1 MLKVINELIFKRNNY
16 LYMNQ
21 YFHFLKISKDHIK
34 KSEMIQQEDFFK
46 PYAYIIKEKHSFWN

>member
-21 YFHFLKISKDHIK
+21 YFHFLKISKDQIK
-34 KSEMIQQEDFFK
+34 KIRNDTTGRFFK
-46 PYAYIIKEKHSFWN
+46 PYAYIIKEKHSF

>member
-21 YFHFLKISKDHIK
+21 YFLFIKNKQRSNKKIRNDTT
-34 KSEMIQQEDFFK
+34 ERFFK
-46 PYAYIIKEKHSFWN
+46 PYLYIIKEKHSF

>member
-21 YFHFLKISKDHIK
+21 YFHFLKISKDQIK
-34 KSEMIQQEDFFK
+34 KSEMIQQEDFLN
-46 PYAYIIKEKHSFWN
+46 PIYIL

>member
-21 YFHFLKISKDHIK
+21 YFHFLMVSKDQIK
-34 KSEMIQQEDFFK
+34 KIRNDTTGRFFK
-46 PYAYIIKEKHSFWN
+46 PYAYIIKEKHSF